1 MRIPI
6 SLFRHSPFE
15 SLLEHFLAVETCF
28 NRFVIVVNRWIEE
41 GDKMDFDQEMEEI
54 SQLEY
59 QADEVKN
66 ALREHL
72 PKSLFMPVDRGDIL
86 ALLREQD
93 QIADFCQDAVTILAL
108 RPTEVPEYL
117 KQDFRNLTEKLKE
130 VVEAYKLSIQ
140 ELKDLLKTAFVKGE
154 EEKIHRL
161 IKQVDKKE
169 WESDKLQFA
178 LAKKIY
184 LHEKELDP
192 ITINFLTHVLL
203 TLGQIADACEN
214 ADDRLRRIIAR

>member
-1 MRIPI
+1 MRIPV
-6 SLFRHSPFE
+6 SLFRRSPFE
-15 SLLEHFLAVETCF
+15 SILQHFLAVEACF
-28 NRFVIVVNRWIEE
+28 NRLVMVVNRWIEE
-41 GDKMDFDQEMEEI
+41 GDKMDLDQEVEEI
-54 SQLEY
+54 SHLEY

-86 ALLREQD
+86 AFLREQD

-117 KQDFRNLTEKLKE
+117 KQDFHNLMDKLKE
-130 VVEAYKLSIQ
+130 VVEAYKLSVQ
-140 ELKDLLKTAFVKGE
+140 ELRDLLKTAFVKGE
-154 EEKIHRL
+154 EEKVHQL

-192 ITINFLTHVLL
+192 ITINFLTHVLM
-203 TLGQIADACEN
+203 TLGRIADACEN